1 MKEFLEKL
9 KGLLEGVDGVDMQA
23 IEAELTGLVGTEG
36 EKTALQAKN
45 QQLITEK
52 RTLQSKIKDL
62 EAQIAGFDKDE
73 YERLKEEE
81 TARLAD
87 PENKGNKVDIEGI
100 KAKVEQKWKVQLE
113 AKQKELDDLK
123 KSAEEK
129 ESAIQNMLIEAEIEK
144 QFVTGKKVMDAH
156 RGLLKDAFKAKA
168 YVEFDGEERVIYMKD
183 KGQDMPISDYFEYWK
198 NLADS
203 KVYLEGDVP
212 TGSGAT
218 GSKGGFKKQKAYKD
232 MTPKERVEFY
242 QTYGEEAYRNLKNAK

>member
-36 EKTALQAKN
+36 EKTALLSKN

-52 RTLQSKIKDL
+52 RNLQSKIKDL

-87 PENKGNKVDIEGI
+87 PENKSNKVDIEGI
-100 KAKVEQKWKVQLE
+100 KGKVEQKWKVQLE

-123 KSAEEK
+123 ASADEK
-129 ESAIQNMLIEAEIEK
+129 ERKSHPE
-144 QFVTGKKVMDAH
+144 H
-156 RGLLKDAFKAKA
+156 
-168 YVEFDGEERVIYMKD
+168 
-183 KGQDMPISDYFEYWK
+183 
-198 NLADS
+198 AD
-203 KVYLEGDVP
+203 
-212 TGSGAT
+212 
-218 GSKGGFKKQKAYKD
+218 
-232 MTPKERVEFY
+232 
-242 QTYGEEAYRNLKNAK
+242 